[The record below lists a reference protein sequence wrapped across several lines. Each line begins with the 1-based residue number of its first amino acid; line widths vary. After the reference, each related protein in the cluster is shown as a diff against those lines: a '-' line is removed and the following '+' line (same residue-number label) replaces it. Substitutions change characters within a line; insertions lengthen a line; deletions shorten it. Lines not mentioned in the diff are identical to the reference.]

1 MPRKTIVFSFLLLIA
16 SFIVFSGFLI
26 FNKAAFNYI
35 EKNKNSDI
43 VLSQAFDEN
52 SPTDK
57 NQPSLY
63 RLVLKNNEPIG
74 IVALT
79 GGRNRIEPAVKLL
92 NKGLGER
99 MLISGVKPGTK
110 VQTITSRENVELS
123 TDKPVDLGYKATDTV
138 GNAKEVKN
146 WANLYGMQKI
156 YVVTSFYHIPRSQL
170 ELEREIPDK
179 DLSFIAAN
187 TPFVSQKWK
196 NWRSTYFL
204 AKEYIKFLI
213 VYVQYKMLGL

>member
-1 MPRKTIVFSFLLLIA
+1 
-16 SFIVFSGFLI
+16 LI
-26 FNKAAFNYI
+26 FNKVVFHYA
-35 EKNKNSDI
+35 EKSKDMLLTNANDN
-43 VLSQAFDEN
+43 D
-52 SPTDK
+52 T
-57 NQPSLY
+57 
-63 RLVLKNNEPIG
+63 IG

-79 GGRNRIEPAVKLL
+79 GGRNRIETAVKLL
-92 NKGLGER
+92 NNGVGER

-123 TDKPVDLGYKATDTV
+123 TDKTVDLGYQATDTV
-138 GNAKEVKN
+138 GNAKEVKT

-156 YVVTSFYHIPRSQL
+156 YVVTSFYHIPRSRL
-170 ELEREIPDK
+170 ELERELPNK

-187 TPFVSQKWK
+187 TPFISQKWK
-196 NWRSTYFL
+196 NWRSTYFM

>member
-1 MPRKTIVFSFLLLIA
+1 MPRKTVIFSFLVLI
-16 SFIVFSGFLI
+16 IGLICFSGFLI
-26 FNKAAFNYI
+26 FNKVVFYYA
-35 EKNKNSDI
+35 EKSKDMLLTNANAND
-43 VLSQAFDEN
+43 
-52 SPTDK
+52 T
-57 NQPSLY
+57 
-63 RLVLKNNEPIG
+63 IG

-79 GGRNRIEPAVKLL
+79 GGRNRIETAVKLL
-92 NKGLGER
+92 NNGVGER

-123 TDKPVDLGYKATDTV
+123 TDKTVDLGYQATDTV
-138 GNAKEVKN
+138 GNAKEVKT

-156 YVVTSFYHIPRSQL
+156 YVVTSFYHIPRSRL
-170 ELEREIPDK
+170 ELERELPNK

-187 TPFVSQKWK
+187 TPFISQKWK
-196 NWRSTYFL
+196 NWRSTYFM

>member
-1 MPRKTIVFSFLLLIA
+1 MPRKTVIFSFLVLI
-16 SFIVFSGFLI
+16 IGIICFSGFLI
-26 FNKAAFNYI
+26 FNKVVFHYA
-35 EKNKNSDI
+35 EKSKDMLLTNANDN
-43 VLSQAFDEN
+43 D
-52 SPTDK
+52 T
-57 NQPSLY
+57 
-63 RLVLKNNEPIG
+63 IG

-79 GGRNRIEPAVKLL
+79 GGRNRIETAVKLL
-92 NKGLGER
+92 NNGVGER

-123 TDKPVDLGYKATDTV
+123 TDKTVDLGYQATDTV
-138 GNAKEVKN
+138 GNAKEVKI

-156 YVVTSFYHIPRSQL
+156 YVVTSFYHIPRSRL
-170 ELEREIPDK
+170 ELERELPNK

-187 TPFVSQKWK
+187 TPFISQKWK
-196 NWRSTYFL
+196 NWRSTYFM

>member
-1 MPRKTIVFSFLLLIA
+1 MPRKTVIFSFLVLI
-16 SFIVFSGFLI
+16 IGIICFSGFLI
-26 FNKAAFNYI
+26 FNKVVFHYA
-35 EKNKNSDI
+35 EKSKDMLLTNANDN
-43 VLSQAFDEN
+43 D
-52 SPTDK
+52 T
-57 NQPSLY
+57 
-63 RLVLKNNEPIG
+63 IG

-79 GGRNRIEPAVKLL
+79 GGRNRIETAVKLL
-92 NKGLGER
+92 NNGVGER

-123 TDKPVDLGYKATDTV
+123 TDKTVDLGYQATDTV

-156 YVVTSFYHIPRSQL
+156 YVVTSFYHIPRSRL
-170 ELEREIPDK
+170 ELERELPNK

-187 TPFVSQKWK
+187 TPFISQKWK
-196 NWRSTYFL
+196 NWRSTYFM

>member
-1 MPRKTIVFSFLLLIA
+1 MPRKTVIFSFLVLI
-16 SFIVFSGFLI
+16 IGIICFSGFLI
-26 FNKAAFNYI
+26 FNKVVFYYA
-35 EKNKNSDI
+35 EKSKDMLLTNANDN
-43 VLSQAFDEN
+43 D
-52 SPTDK
+52 T
-57 NQPSLY
+57 
-63 RLVLKNNEPIG
+63 IG

-79 GGRNRIEPAVKLL
+79 GGRNRIETAVKLL
-92 NKGLGER
+92 NNGVGER

-123 TDKPVDLGYKATDTV
+123 TDKTVDLGYQATDTV
-138 GNAKEVKN
+138 GNAKEVKT

-156 YVVTSFYHIPRSQL
+156 YVVTSFYHIPRSRL
-170 ELEREIPDK
+170 ELERELPNK

-187 TPFVSQKWK
+187 TPFISQKWK
-196 NWRSTYFL
+196 NWRSTYFM

>member
-1 MPRKTIVFSFLLLIA
+1 MPRKTVIFSFLVLI
-16 SFIVFSGFLI
+16 IGLICFSGFLI
-26 FNKAAFNYI
+26 FNKVVFHYA
-35 EKNKNSDI
+35 EKSKDMLLTNANDN
-43 VLSQAFDEN
+43 D
-52 SPTDK
+52 T
-57 NQPSLY
+57 
-63 RLVLKNNEPIG
+63 IG

-79 GGRNRIEPAVKLL
+79 GGRNRIETAVKLL
-92 NKGLGER
+92 NNGVGER

-123 TDKPVDLGYKATDTV
+123 TDKTVDLGYQATDTV
-138 GNAKEVKN
+138 GNAKEVKI

-156 YVVTSFYHIPRSQL
+156 YVVTSFYHIPRSRL
-170 ELEREIPDK
+170 ELERELPNK

-187 TPFVSQKWK
+187 TPFISQKWK
-196 NWRSTYFL
+196 NWRSTYFM

>member
-1 MPRKTIVFSFLLLIA
+1 MPRKTVIFSFLVLI
-16 SFIVFSGFLI
+16 IGIICFSGFLI
-26 FNKAAFNYI
+26 FNKVVFYYA
-35 EKNKNSDI
+35 EKSKDMLLTNANDN
-43 VLSQAFDEN
+43 D
-52 SPTDK
+52 T
-57 NQPSLY
+57 
-63 RLVLKNNEPIG
+63 IG

-79 GGRNRIEPAVKLL
+79 GGRNRIETAVKLL
-92 NKGLGER
+92 NNGVGER

-123 TDKPVDLGYKATDTV
+123 TDKTVDLGYQATDTV
-138 GNAKEVKN
+138 GNAKEVKT

-156 YVVTSFYHIPRSQL
+156 YVVTSFYHIPRSRL
-170 ELEREIPDK
+170 ELERELPNK

-196 NWRSTYFL
+196 NWRSTYFM

>member
-1 MPRKTIVFSFLLLIA
+1 MPRKTVIFSFLVLI
-16 SFIVFSGFLI
+16 IGIICFSGFLI
-26 FNKAAFNYI
+26 FNKVVFHYA
-35 EKNKNSDI
+35 EKSKDMLLTNANDN
-43 VLSQAFDEN
+43 D
-52 SPTDK
+52 T
-57 NQPSLY
+57 
-63 RLVLKNNEPIG
+63 IG

-79 GGRNRIEPAVKLL
+79 GGRNRIETAVKLL
-92 NKGLGER
+92 NNGVGER

-123 TDKPVDLGYKATDTV
+123 TDKTVDLGYQATDTV
-138 GNAKEVKN
+138 GNAKEVKT

-156 YVVTSFYHIPRSQL
+156 YVVTSFYHIPRSRL
-170 ELEREIPDK
+170 ELERELPNK

-187 TPFVSQKWK
+187 TPFISQKWK
-196 NWRSTYFL
+196 NWRSTYFM

>member
-1 MPRKTIVFSFLLLIA
+1 MPRKTVIFSFLVLI
-16 SFIVFSGFLI
+16 IGLICFSGFLI
-26 FNKAAFNYI
+26 FNKVVFYYA
-35 EKNKNSDI
+35 EKSKDMLLTNANDN
-43 VLSQAFDEN
+43 D
-52 SPTDK
+52 T
-57 NQPSLY
+57 
-63 RLVLKNNEPIG
+63 IG

-79 GGRNRIEPAVKLL
+79 GGRNRIETAVKLL
-92 NKGLGER
+92 NNGVGER

-123 TDKPVDLGYKATDTV
+123 TDKTVDLGYKATDTV
-138 GNAKEVKN
+138 GNAKEVKT

-170 ELEREIPDK
+170 ELERELPNK

-187 TPFVSQKWK
+187 TPFISQKWK
-196 NWRSTYFL
+196 NWRSTYFM